1 VIVPFGGCH
10 FEVSHQTF
18 EYTGTSQFL
27 KICEI
32 PMVDEL
38 QDRLIPLA
46 VGTRPVQ
53 ELELACGPIPTD
65 PSPRRQR

>member
-1 VIVPFGGCH
+1 
-10 FEVSHQTF
+10 
-18 EYTGTSQFL
+18 
-27 KICEI
+27 
-32 PMVDEL
+32 MVDEL